1 MMSMSILRIG
11 IVYYF
16 ASILE
21 FLRLGIIVS
30 QFFWRSVIFGEKE
43 VEELTLLLDVLI
55 HLLKIFE
62 GIY

>member
-1 MMSMSILRIG
+1 MSIPRIG

>member
-1 MMSMSILRIG
+1 MSILRIG

-21 FLRLGIIVS
+21 LLRLGIIVS